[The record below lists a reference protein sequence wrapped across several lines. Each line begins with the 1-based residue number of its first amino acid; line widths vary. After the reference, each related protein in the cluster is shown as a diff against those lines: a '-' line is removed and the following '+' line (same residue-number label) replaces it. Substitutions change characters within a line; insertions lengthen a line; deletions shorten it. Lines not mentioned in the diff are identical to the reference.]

1 MFIKMKGIIAICNQK
16 GGVGKTTATLNLGAA
31 LARMGVKVLC
41 VDLDPQANLT
51 MALGHPNPDEL
62 PVTLPTVLRDIIDNM
77 AKPAASPLVENRAYI
92 LHAHGM
98 DFIPSSIELAPLE
111 NVLINTM
118 SRESVLKRLLSYL
131 CGDYDVILID
141 CMPSLNFVTINAL
154 TTADKVLI
162 PLQPQFFSAKGL
174 EMLLQTIDNVRQNLN
189 PTLSIEGALITM
201 YDGRL
206 NFHREVMEVIAA
218 TYGDFVKI
226 FDTKIPVSV
235 RATETQARGKSIF
248 DFEPKG
254 RIAGAYGKFAE
265 ELANGG
271 ATIG

>member
-1 MFIKMKGIIAICNQK
+1 MKGIFAVCNQK

-31 LARMGVKVLC
+31 LARMDVKVLC

-51 MALGHPNPDEL
+51 MALGCQQPDEL
-62 PVTLPTVLRDIIDNM
+62 SVTLPTVLSDIIDNR
-77 AKPAASPLVENRAYI
+77 AKPGVSPLIAGRGYI

-98 DFIPSSIELAPLE
+98 DFVPSSIELSTLE
-111 NVLINTM
+111 TALINTI
-118 SRESVLKRLLSYL
+118 SRETVLKSFLAHLRD
-131 CGDYDVILID
+131 DYDVILID

-154 TTADKVLI
+154 AAANKVLI

-174 EMLLQTIDNVRQNLN
+174 EMLLQTIDNVRQNIN
-189 PTLSIEGALITM
+189 PALSIEGALITM

-206 NFHREVMEVIAA
+206 NFHREVMNTIAA
-218 TYGDFVKI
+218 AYCDVVKI
-226 FDTKIPVSV
+226 FDIKIPVSV

-254 RIAGAYGKFAE
+254 RIAGAYEKFAE
-265 ELANGG
+265 ELVNGKG
-271 ATIG
+271 EVINV